1 METRIPGLRLRR
13 ALWSMVV
20 LLVLIGAAVVVRRMV
35 HLVPVLVNG
44 YHPPGVPSNP
54 TLAQFAALDD
64 VFARYPILTL
74 VHIVPALVFLLLA
87 PLQFSAAIRARHL
100 RWHRWSGRVVLIC
113 GMVVGVSALVMSFA
127 MRSIGGVNQAA
138 ATTLF

>member
-1 METRIPGLRLRR
+1 MEAAIGAPSMESRSPGPRVRR

-74 VHIVPALVFLLLA
+74 VHRQTSQANMA
-87 PLQFSAAIRARHL
+87 
-100 RWHRWSGRVVLIC
+100 IC
-113 GMVVGVSALVMSFA
+113 G
-127 MRSIGGVNQAA
+127 RSRPARPISSCRRS
-138 ATTLF
+138 